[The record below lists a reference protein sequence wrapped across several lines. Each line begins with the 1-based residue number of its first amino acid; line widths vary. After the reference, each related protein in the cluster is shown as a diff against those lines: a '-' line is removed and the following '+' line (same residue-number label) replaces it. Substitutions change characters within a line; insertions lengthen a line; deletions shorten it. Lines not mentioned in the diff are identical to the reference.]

1 MNGTPGLAKRARAK
15 RIPRRQFLGHTAT
28 VAASLPL
35 ALSMA
40 GSAVHAAAPNKGGVF
55 RQAITGGSTGDS
67 LDPAKVLDMYM
78 ANVSFGQ
85 LRNNLTE
92 IAPDGTL
99 VGELARSW
107 ESTADARTWTFELR
121 RGVEFHNGKTL
132 DAADVVASLNHHR
145 GEDSESAAKSI
156 VDPIADIRADGNHTV
171 IIELSG
177 GSADFPF
184 LLSDFHLSV
193 CPADGDGGIDW
204 ESGAGTG
211 GYVLESF
218 DPGVKVITARNPNY
232 WKEDRAHFDAIHTLF
247 VPDVVART
255 NALITGD
262 LDAITRVDLKTA
274 HLLARNAGVN
284 VIETTGNQHLTLP
297 MLTEVPPY
305 DDNHLRLAL
314 KHAIDREQ
322 WLEVIARGY
331 GKLAN
336 DHPIGPANTYYDA
349 EIEQRVYD
357 PDKAR
362 HHLKKAGYD
371 RIALDLHVA
380 NTAFEGAVDGAQLL
394 QSTAKAAGIDIT
406 VVREAN
412 DGYWSDVWQK
422 KPWCASY
429 WAGRATEDWMFSL
442 VYASGGAWNETHWT
456 NERFDRLLVEARA
469 ELDTERRR
477 AMYGEMQRLV
487 RDEGGAVIPIYAS
500 FVQAASAGVHV
511 PARIAN
517 NLEFDGHKNVERWWF
532 A

>member
-1 MNGTPGLAKRARAK
+1 MTGTPGFAERARTKKIA
-15 RIPRRQFLGHTAT
+15 RRQFLGHTAT

-35 ALSMA
+35 AMSMA
-40 GSAVHAAAPNKGGVF
+40 SPAVYAAAPKKGGVF

-99 VGELARSW
+99 VGELAQSW
-107 ESTADARTWTFELR
+107 ESTADAKTWTFKLR

-184 LLSDFHLSV
+184 LLSDFHLSI
-193 CPADGDGGIDW
+193 CPANGDGGIDW
-204 ESGAGTG
+204 ESGVGTG

-274 HLLARNAGVN
+274 HLLARSADVN

-305 DDNHLRLAL
+305 DENHLRLAL

-336 DHPIGPANTYYDA
+336 DHPIGPANTYYDGD
-349 EIEQRVYD
+349 IEQRVYD

-371 RIALDLHVA
+371 RIDLDLHVA
-380 NTAFEGAVDGAQLL
+380 NTAFEGAVDGAQLF
-394 QSTAKAAGIDIT
+394 QSTAKAAGINIT

-456 NERFDRLLVEARA
+456 NETFDKLLVEARA
-469 ELDTERRR
+469 ELDTAKRR
-477 AMYGEMQRLV
+477 AMYSEMQRLV

-500 FVQAASAGVHV
+500 FVQAASARVHV
-511 PARIAN
+511 PAQIAN